1 MTMALLDVSSLDV
14 FYGQSQVIHD
24 VSFTVD
30 EGAVVSI
37 IGANG
42 AGKTSILDSIFNYT
56 EWDGE
61 IQVDGTDVRDLAS
74 SDVARLGVSY
84 CMEEHNLFPYM
95 SVKEN
100 LLMGAN
106 VSRDDIESNLG
117 EVYGLFPKLEER
129 AGQRAKTLSGG
140 EQQML
145 AIGKALMADPKLLI
159 LDEPTLGL
167 APVVIEDIS
176 DALETLGERLT
187 ILLVEQNVTFGF
199 EHADEIILIETGNV
213 VTRGT
218 PSELE
223 GDEYVQEA
231 YLGLP
236 ST

>member
-1 MTMALLDVSSLDV
+1 MALLDVDSLDV

-24 VSFTVD
+24 VSFTVE
-30 EGAVVSI
+30 EGEVVSI

-42 AGKTSILDSIFNYT
+42 AGKTSILDSVFNYT
-56 EWDGE
+56 EWEGE
-61 IQVDGTDVRDLAS
+61 IRVDGTDVRGLAA

-84 CMEEHNLFPYM
+84 CMEEYNLFPYM

-106 VSRDDIESNLG
+106 ASREDVESNLE
-117 EVYGLFPKLEER
+117 EVYGLFPRLEER
-129 AGQRAKTLSGG
+129 LGQRAKTLSGG

-145 AIGKALMADPKLLI
+145 AIGKALMAEPKLLV

-167 APVVIEDIS
+167 APVIIEDIS
-176 DALETLGERLT
+176 EALERLSQRLT

-199 EHADEIILIETGNV
+199 EHADEILLIETGEV
-213 VTRGT
+213 VTRG
-218 PSELE
+218 PPDELE

>member
-1 MTMALLDVSSLDV
+1 MAILDVRSLDA

-24 VSFTVD
+24 VSFAVE
-30 EGAVVSI
+30 EGEVVSI

-56 EWDGE
+56 DWDGE
-61 IQVDGTDVRDLAS
+61 IRVDGTSVRGLAG

-84 CMEEHNLFPYM
+84 CMEEYNLFPYM

-106 VSRDDIESNLG
+106 ASRGHLQSNLE
-117 EVYGLFPKLEER
+117 EVYDLFPRLEDR
-129 AGQRAKTLSGG
+129 PGQRAKTLSGG

-145 AIGKALMADPKLLI
+145 AIGKALMAEPKLLI

-167 APVVIEDIS
+167 APVIIEDIS
-176 DALETLGERLT
+176 DALEMLSQRLT

-199 EHADEIILIETGNV
+199 EHADEIFLIETGEV
-213 VTRGT
+213 VTRGS
-218 PSELE
+218 PDELE
-223 GDEYVQEA
+223 DDDYVQEA

>member
-1 MTMALLDVSSLDV
+1 MALLDVDSLDV

-24 VSFTVD
+24 VSFAVD
-30 EGAVVSI
+30 DGEVLSI

-56 EWDGE
+56 TWEGE
-61 IQVDGTDVRDLAS
+61 IQVDGTDVRDLAA

-106 VSRDDIESNLG
+106 ASREHLQSNLE
-117 EVYGLFPKLEER
+117 EVYDLFPRLEER
-129 AGQRAKTLSGG
+129 VGQRAKTLSGG

-145 AIGKALMADPKLLI
+145 AIGKALMAEPKLLI

-167 APVVIEDIS
+167 APVIIEDIS
-176 DALETLGERLT
+176 EALETLSQRLT
-187 ILLVEQNVTFGF
+187 VLLVEQNVTFGF
-199 EHADEIILIETGNV
+199 EHADEILLMETGEV

-218 PSELE
+218 PDELE